1 MLQIATPK
9 QSTSSP
15 DSSRNVTIYI
25 KSDSIVRQTNKVHLL
40 SYTTMNNK
48 HILLQSTNTFSCYKS
63 LFRYFLSLAKY
74 YLYHKKVPQSV
85 WFWRVYFQ
93 IGTKIKQNR
102 LSLNV
107 LRFGNKL
114 NEGVCRRFIFVN
126 LFNSLYL

>member
-48 HILLQSTNTFSCYKS
+48 HILFQSTNTFSCYKS
-63 LFRYFLSLAKY
+63 LFSLLFIISKI
-74 YLYHKKVPQSV
+74 LFIPQKSSPK
-85 WFWRVYFQ
+85 RVILTSF
-93 IGTKIKQNR
+93 GTKIKQNR

-114 NEGVCRRFIFVN
+114 NEEVCRRFIFVN

>member
-48 HILLQSTNTFSCYKS
+48 HIFYYKVQTPSVVIRAFFITFYHEQNTIYTT
-63 LFRYFLSLAKY
+63 
-74 YLYHKKVPQSV
+74 KKFPKACDFDEFIFKLEQ
-85 WFWRVYFQ
+85 
-93 IGTKIKQNR
+93 
-102 LSLNV
+102 
-107 LRFGNKL
+107 KL
-114 NEGVCRRFIFVN
+114 NRE
-126 LFNSLYL
+126 SS